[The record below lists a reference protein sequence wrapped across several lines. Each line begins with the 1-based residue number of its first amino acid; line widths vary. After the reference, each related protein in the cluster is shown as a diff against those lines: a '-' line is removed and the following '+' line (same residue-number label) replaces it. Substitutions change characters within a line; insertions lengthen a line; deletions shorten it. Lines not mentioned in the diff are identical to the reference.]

1 MQCPSCGASS
11 MRSIDYEGVT
21 VETCDS
27 CGGFW
32 LDEPELRIINAV
44 REKKFDRET
53 CNAIA
58 NQNGV
63 QGVRLADV
71 DRDLTCPKCGGE
83 TDAVNFG
90 GNTGIIIDRCTSC
103 GGMWLDKG
111 ELANIQRVVEG
122 WEARLPDD
130 IARFGSKLENVR
142 QDVRHGLDEADN
154 VSQLPGPIGA
164 FMNMLIGGVLRIT
177 R

>member
-11 MRSIDYEGVT
+11 MRPVTYEGVT
-21 VETCDS
+21 LENCGS

-53 CNAIA
+53 CEAIG
-58 NQNGV
+58 NQTGV
-63 QGVRLADV
+63 QGVRLEDV
-71 DRDLTCPKCGGE
+71 DRDLKCPKCAGE
-83 TDAVNFG
+83 TDAVNFV
-90 GNTGIIIDRCTSC
+90 GNTGIIIVRCSSC
-103 GGMWLDKG
+103 GGLWLDKG
-111 ELANIQRVVEG
+111 ELAHIQQVVEG
-122 WEARLPDD
+122 WEASLSGDL
-130 IARFGSKLENVR
+130 ARFGSKLDGVR
-142 QDVRHGLDEADN
+142 QDIHNNLDKADD
-154 VSQLPGPIGA
+154 VSTLPGPIGA